1 MLKIE
6 RVRFGYDDEWV
17 LDGIDLSVED
27 GELVGI
33 VGPNG
38 AGKTTLFRLVSGVR
52 SPSEGR
58 IHINGRNIASLSRAE
73 AARLVSVAPQNP
85 NLPASFT
92 VMDLVLMARN
102 PYLNLLQWEDRGD
115 MQRVERAMEATN
127 TLELARRPLRG
138 LSGGERQRALIAMAL
153 AQDAPVML
161 LDEPTSNLDL
171 SHQSRV
177 MDLVVDLARERSA
190 AVLVAMHD
198 LSLASQYCDRLIML
212 ADGKIFDQGSPG
224 EVLTAE
230 NISAVYG
237 VDVVTLSHPET
248 GSPVVLPAVGRK
260 PVASMALGAAGSQ
273 RTKYG

>member
-6 RVRFGYDDEWV
+6 EVRFGYGNGWV
-17 LDGIDLSVED
+17 LDGIDLSVGG
-27 GELVGI
+27 GELVGV

-38 AGKTTLFRLVSGVR
+38 AGKTTLFRLLSGVR

-58 IHINGRNIASLSRAE
+58 VYVNGQDTASLSQAA

-102 PYLNLLQWEDRGD
+102 PYLNLLQWEGRGD
-115 MQRVERAMEATN
+115 VEKVERAMEATD
-127 TLELARRPLRG
+127 TLALADRPMRE
-138 LSGGERQRALIAMAL
+138 LSGGERQRALIAMSL

-171 SHQSRV
+171 AHQARV
-177 MDLVVDLARERSA
+177 MDLVVDLARKRSA

-237 VDVVTLSHPET
+237 VDVVTLFHPET
-248 GSPVVLPAVGRK
+248 GAPVVLPASSSNLSLSTAHAASGR
-260 PVASMALGAAGSQ
+260 
-273 RTKYG
+273 RTGCG